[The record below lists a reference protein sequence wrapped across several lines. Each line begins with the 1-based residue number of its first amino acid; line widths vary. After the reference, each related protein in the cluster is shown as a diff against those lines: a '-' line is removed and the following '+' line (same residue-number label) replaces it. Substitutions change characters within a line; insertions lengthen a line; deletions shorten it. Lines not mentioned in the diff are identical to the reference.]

1 MTVVLADNQ
10 TLLNGTVASKTKGD
24 KSQLVTW
31 DKQAAE
37 VILRIPCEPSKS
49 AIFLPGTLRQEE
61 IRNDHARRSEWH
73 VSFVLGDVRDAA
85 LPKVKYGTTKYNQAS
100 YGET

>member
-1 MTVVLADNQ
+1 MCIRDR
-10 TLLNGTVASKTKGD
+10 
-24 KSQLVTW
+24 

-49 AIFLPGTLRQEE
+49 AIFLPGTLMQQEV
-61 IRNDHARRSEWH
+61 RNDHARRSEWH

-85 LPKVKYGTTKYNQAS
+85 LPKVKYSGAKYNQAS